1 MAVQVK
7 ASSSGT
13 NSSIVLPAGI
23 VAGDFIIV
31 TLSSYNTSP
40 YINPT
45 NGWNEITPASA
56 ASSYNNYQ
64 RCFWK
69 IAAGNESSTTL
80 SILNSS
86 TISAHTALVITGHS
100 ATGTVNTS
108 SNSSSGSTSNSI
120 TPLTPTVKSREIMIT
135 SIMSNTGNVPTF
147 TTPSGYSEKQTSFVN
162 QNYQRMT
169 AFIAN
174 ADTNANIT
182 RGAFSVVASEQGAF
196 ISQNLFIAVGNENL
210 AVTSQSP
217 SNYEP
222 IGSVSSTTQ
231 FSWTYTD
238 NESNTQYKYE
248 ISYREAGTTGAY
260 TTVTSANGVTA
271 TSHTFAAN
279 TFVDGKEYEWRL
291 RLDDNQ
297 GGGWSPYYTAYFTAG
312 TSKWTYG
319 PQITSSSSTSVT
331 TTRTFAT
338 YDFES
343 GVQGWQNNN
352 FFGTY
357 ADCTF
362 TNSTTRPK
370 TGTRSM
376 EITWPTTA
384 GESRLIAPTIS
395 GFTIGK
401 TYRIESD
408 LYVPAG
414 SPNPRLDPFLQTGGR
429 GGVVLDKDSWVSAWC
444 EFEAVNESITFAVV
458 AGPTTSG
465 QKVFMDNFRV
475 IALTPEPGNYQLSV
489 RTSDVEGF
497 GPWSA
502 PSNTFAVRSAPVAE
516 YLSLTPQRVGSNIT
530 VNWKYRDVDSQAQT
544 KYKIRYRKK

>member
-23 VAGDFIIV
+23 VAGDLIIV
-31 TLSSYNTSP
+31 TLSSYSTSP
-40 YINPT
+40 YISPT
-45 NGWNEITPASA
+45 TGWNEITAASA

-69 IAAGNESSTTL
+69 IAAGNESSASL
-80 SILNSS
+80 SVANSS
-86 TISAHTALVITGHS
+86 TISAHTALVITGHLS
-100 ATGTVNTS
+100 TGTVNTS
-108 SNSSSGSTSNSI
+108 ANSSSGSTVNNI

-147 TTPSGYSEKQTSFVN
+147 TTPTGYSEKQTSFVN

-174 ADTNANIT
+174 ADTNANTT
-182 RGAFSVVASEQGAF
+182 RAAFSISASEQGAF
-196 ISQNLFIAVGNENL
+196 ISQNLFIASGNENL

-231 FSWTYTD
+231 LSWTYTD
-238 NESNTQYKYE
+238 LESNVQYKYE

-312 TSKWTYG
+312 KSKWTYG
-319 PQITSSSSTSVT
+319 PQLASTSSASVT
-331 TTRTFAT
+331 TSRIFAN

-343 GVQGWQNNN
+343 GTQGWQNNN

-376 EITWPTTA
+376 EITWPTTT
-384 GESRLIAPTIS
+384 GQTRLASPSIL
-395 GFTIGK
+395 GFNIGS
-401 TYRIESD
+401 TYRIEAD
-408 LYVPAG
+408 VYIPAG
-414 SPNPRLDPFLQTGGR
+414 SPLVRLDPFLQTGGT
-429 GGVVLDKDSWVSAWC
+429 GGVILDKDTWVTAWC
-444 EFEAVNESITFAVV
+444 EFKAVNESITFAVV
-458 AGPTTSG
+458 AEATTSG

-475 IALTPEPGNYQLSV
+475 VSPTPGPGNYQLSV
-489 RTSDVEGF
+489 RTSDGVGY

-502 PSNTFAVRSAPVAE
+502 PSNTFAVRTGPVAE